1 MKKQLLALAMTS
13 AISAGAMAQANVF
26 EGFSAGVSVSSVG
39 STTELSG
46 NGSSVNMGQ
55 QSMVPT
61 IEAGYTF
68 GINKDFAVGLTATY
82 DLSDTKSGSANN
94 LNFKGTNHYS
104 VNLKPGYVTGNTM
117 LYAILGYHGM
127 KGTANYLGE
136 SASLNFNGFGAGAG
150 IAVLLTK
157 NVFVKA
163 EAQQI
168 TYSSKTDGAT
178 FKPSATVGTI
188 GVGYKF

>member
-13 AISAGAMAQANVF
+13 VVSAGAMAQANVF

-39 STTELSG
+39 STTEISG
-46 NGSSVNMGQ
+46 AEGSANMGQ
-55 QSMVPT
+55 QSVGPT

-68 GINKDFAVGLTATY
+68 GVSKDFAVGLTATY
-82 DLSDTKSGSANN
+82 DLSDTKSGSVDGF
-94 LNFKGTNHYS
+94 NFKGKNHYS

-117 LYAILGYHGM
+117 IYAILGYHGM
-127 KGTANYLGE
+127 KGTANDLGE

-150 IAVLLTK
+150 VAVLLTK

-168 TYSSKTDGAT
+168 TYTSKTDGAT
-178 FKPSATVGTI
+178 FKPNATVGTI
-188 GVGYKF
+188 GIGYKF